1 MSVELKQYEDKMNKT
16 LDSLSGEYTTI
27 RAGRANP
34 HVLDKITVDY
44 YGTQSNL
51 QSVAN
56 ISVSEART
64 LVIQPWEAS
73 LIKEIEKAI
82 MTSDLGL
89 TPNNDGKAI
98 RLTFPEL
105 TEERRKEL
113 VKDVR
118 KKGENAKVAIR
129 NIRRDANDAIKKE
142 QKANE
147 ISEDEEKTLQDDIQK
162 LTDTYIKKVDGMVED
177 KSKEIGGC
185 LSLCFLSSEI
195 YIKLSFDIDIKRK
208 RKDS

>member
-1 MSVELKQYEDKMNKT
+1 MSVELKQYEEKMNKT

-51 QSVAN
+51 QAVAN

-82 MTSDLGL
+82 LTSDLGL

-105 TEERRKEL
+105 TEERRKDL

-129 NIRRDANDAIKKE
+129 NIRRDANDTFKKME
-142 QKANE
+142 KGGE
-147 ISEDEEKTLQDDIQK
+147 ISEDDQKLAEEKIQK
-162 LTDTYIKKVDGMVED
+162 LTDKMIEKVDKAVEV
-177 KSKEIGGC
+177 KTKEIMTV
-185 LSLCFLSSEI
+185 
-195 YIKLSFDIDIKRK
+195 
-208 RKDS
+208 